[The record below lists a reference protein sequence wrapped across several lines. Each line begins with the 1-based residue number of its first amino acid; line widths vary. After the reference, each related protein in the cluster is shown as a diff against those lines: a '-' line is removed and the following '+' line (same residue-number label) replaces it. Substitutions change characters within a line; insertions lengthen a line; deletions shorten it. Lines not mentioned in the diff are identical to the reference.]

1 VDPTSAENHTTSPEN
16 IDETGGDHQRSST
29 DDSEPGDADDDHQ
42 CSSENDAEPDGADDV
57 SPKTT
62 KHSPVT
68 RAERD
73 NHAKD
78 EARKEKQKGKERD
91 KEKEALRSPVRR
103 S

>member
-1 VDPTSAENHTTSPEN
+1 MP
-16 IDETGGDHQRSST
+16 GDT
-29 DDSEPGDADDDHQ
+29 DDDQ
-42 CSSENDAEPDGADDV
+42 RSSENDAEPDGADDV

-68 RAERD
+68 KAAEEQLERD

-103 S
+103 A